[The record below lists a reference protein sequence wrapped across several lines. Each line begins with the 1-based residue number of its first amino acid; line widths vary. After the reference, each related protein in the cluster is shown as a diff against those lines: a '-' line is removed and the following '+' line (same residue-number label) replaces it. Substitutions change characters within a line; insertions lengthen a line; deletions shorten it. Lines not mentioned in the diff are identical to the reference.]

1 MPTYAQRLARRTN
14 RIGKRANN
22 FFTKT
27 GEGAKKFFSKGG
39 EGEQILGGFS
49 KGLSEVGK
57 VASSVASNPLTIGL
71 TGLVAPELLPAV
83 AGLGL
88 VGNVGSQLGKATD
101 MKSYKGDADT
111 VGANV
116 LERIKAVKSTVQD
129 SGLKTDKGGIQF
141 V

>member
-1 MPTYAQRLARRTN
+1 MTTYAQRLARRTR

-22 FFTKT
+22 FFVKT

-57 VASSVASNPLTIGL
+57 IASSVASNKLTQGL
-71 TGLVAPELLPAV
+71 TAMVAPELLPMV
-83 AGLGL
+83 AGLG
-88 VGNVGSQLGKATD
+88 VAGSVGSQLGQATNI
-101 MKSYKGDADT
+101 KNYSGDADT

-116 LERIKAVKSTVQD
+116 LERIKTAKSTVD
-129 SGLKTDKGGIQF
+129 NSGLKTDKGGIQF